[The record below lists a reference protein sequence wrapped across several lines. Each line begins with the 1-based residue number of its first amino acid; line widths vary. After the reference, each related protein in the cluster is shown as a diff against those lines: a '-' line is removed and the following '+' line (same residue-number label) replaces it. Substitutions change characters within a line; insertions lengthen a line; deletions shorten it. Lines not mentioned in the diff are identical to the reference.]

1 MAHTCEAFYAKQSKA
16 HVSRVRKSEANKA
29 KSKQINQII
38 PAIKIIFQSFSL
50 EIIIIP
56 INFPCI

>member
-38 PAIKIIFQSFSL
+38 PA
-50 EIIIIP
+50 
-56 INFPCI
+56 